1 MVWLWKSPL
10 LKGTLRAQRQ
20 SHCAVIL
27 TDIHGE
33 SHIPQVQNSLHWWS
47 WCGPYINPYVLV
59 FLCLYFLVSPSIAW
73 LLQFCYIHLSQTFI
87 VSHPLRPTCQW
98 FKDGVKLN
106 EKSHQIN
113 NKERTLTIKSA
124 SPDDNGLY
132 YCCAKNAAGHVCS
145 NSNFTLKIIG
155 VCFVIL
161 PWSNVW
167 ILLCPEL
174 TDDVELA
181 LTFLWEK

>member
-20 SHCAVIL
+20 SRCVVIL

-33 SHIPQVQNSLHWWS
+33 SPSSYTASSEFTALVS
-47 WCGPYINPYVLV
+47 WCGSYINPYVLV
-59 FLCLYFLVSPSIAW
+59 FLCLYFLVYLSIAW
-73 LLQFCYIHLSQTFI
+73 LLQYCYIHLSQTLI

-98 FKDGVKLN
+98 FKDSMKLN

-132 YCCAKNAAGHVCS
+132 YCCAKNAAGNVCS

-167 ILLCPEL
+167 ILLCSQFCLEL
-174 TDDVELA
+174 TDYV
-181 LTFLWEK
+181 